1 MNTSEIAPNKDR
13 PGPEVPAGSLFSAS
27 KRDSAW
33 SEWVDRQ
40 SRTLFIS
47 PAVFLILVF
56 SIFPLVAS
64 LLISFTRIR
73 PRVGGY
79 QIRWVGLKNFKK
91 LFTGSEQSHL
101 LGTMEGGISLLGW
114 TSIIVVAALLLW
126 WLYRY
131 VRQEFKVVGF
141 IGRIVTTAA
150 ALAFTIL
157 FATTLL
163 SGRQFGTMPM
173 TLVYV
178 LFGCSLQ
185 FLIGLGL
192 AYVCTQP
199 IRGRAFFST
208 LFFIP
213 ITITPVGI
221 AYQWRMLADMNKGPV
236 APLWEW
242 MGLGEFAWGSLA
254 WPARSMVMISDAW
267 MWIPFIF
274 VVMLAALETVS
285 RDLTEA
291 AEVDGAGKWLIF
303 RDITLPQ
310 IAPVAGTI
318 LLIRWIEG
326 FKLVDIPNILTNGG
340 PGIATETLTMHSWT
354 QWRTLDFAGSSAV
367 AYTLLF
373 VSVVI
378 CVSFFNLV
386 IRRYSRRQ

>member
-13 PGPEVPAGSLFSAS
+13 PGPEAPAGSLFSAS

-114 TSIIVVAALLLW
+114 TAIIVVAALLLW

-157 FATTLL
+157 FAT
-163 SGRQFGTMPM
+163 SIPD
-173 TLVYV
+173 
-178 LFGCSLQ
+178 S
-185 FLIGLGL
+185 
-192 AYVCTQP
+192 
-199 IRGRAFFST
+199 FFSVM
-208 LFFIP
+208 FPSVNF
-213 ITITPVGI
+213 
-221 AYQWRMLADMNKGPV
+221 KGP
-236 APLWEW
+236 
-242 MGLGEFAWGSLA
+242 F
-254 WPARSMVMISDAW
+254 
-267 MWIPFIF
+267 
-274 VVMLAALETVS
+274 
-285 RDLTEA
+285 
-291 AEVDGAGKWLIF
+291 
-303 RDITLPQ
+303 
-310 IAPVAGTI
+310 
-318 LLIRWIEG
+318 
-326 FKLVDIPNILTNGG
+326 FKDT
-340 PGIATETLTMHSWT
+340 
-354 QWRTLDFAGSSAV
+354 
-367 AYTLLF
+367 
-373 VSVVI
+373 
-378 CVSFFNLV
+378 
-386 IRRYSRRQ
+386 

>member
-1 MNTSEIAPNKDR
+1 MNTPEIAPQSNR
-13 PGPEVPAGSLFSAS
+13 PGPQASAGSLFSRSIKA
-27 KRDSAW
+27 SAW

-40 SRTLFIS
+40 SRTLFIF

-73 PRVGGY
+73 PRMGGY

-91 LFTGSEQSHL
+91 LFSGSEQDHL
-101 LGTMEGGISLLGW
+101 LGTMGGGISVLGW
-114 TSIIVVAALLLW
+114 LVIVVVAVLLVW
-126 WLYRY
+126 WLYSY
-131 VRQEFKVVGF
+131 VRKEFKVVGF
-141 IGRIVTTAA
+141 IGRLVTTAA
-150 ALAFTIL
+150 ALGFTL
-157 FATTLL
+157 VFATTLL

-173 TLVYV
+173 TLIYV

-192 AYVCTQP
+192 AYACTQP
-199 IRGRAFFST
+199 VKGRPFFRT

-213 ITITPVGI
+213 LTITPVGI
-221 AYQWRMLADMNKGPV
+221 AYQWRMVADMSKGPISPV
-236 APLWEW
+236 WEW
-242 MGLGEFAWGSLA
+242 MGLGEFAWGSHA
-254 WPARSMVMISDAW
+254 WASRSMVMISDAW

-303 RDITLPQ
+303 RDITMPQ

-354 QWRTLDFAGSSAV
+354 QWRALDFAGSSAV

-386 IRRYSRRQ
+386 IRRYSRRH